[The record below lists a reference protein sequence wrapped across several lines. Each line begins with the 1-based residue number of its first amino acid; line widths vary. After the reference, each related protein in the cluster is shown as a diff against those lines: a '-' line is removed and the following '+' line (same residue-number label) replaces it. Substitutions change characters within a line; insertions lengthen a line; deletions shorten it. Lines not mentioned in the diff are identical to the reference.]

1 MNELRIKSII
11 KRAKEKMTRKSS
23 IKDEVYVLS
32 SIYDYIK
39 SNNSYRHLLPLFE
52 EELHFFKLYQDK
64 YAENIRQKKLSGL
77 KLQKVNEY
85 KMIWDQKN
93 FFYKL
98 IHRNLSP
105 NNNDLAHMVHEDIDL
120 LIGKIAKRKQKIIHF
135 K

>member
-32 SIYDYIK
+32 SIYDYTK

-64 YAENIRQKKLSGL
+64 
-77 KLQKVNEY
+77 
-85 KMIWDQKN
+85 
-93 FFYKL
+93 
-98 IHRNLSP
+98 
-105 NNNDLAHMVHEDIDL
+105 
-120 LIGKIAKRKQKIIHF
+120 
-135 K
+135 